1 MSAPAPLRDHVG
13 SGSNLDVAG
22 SSTPIQPRHTLSSST
37 VGPSSYSSPAP
48 PPTTG
53 GIYGRDNNAA
63 RSLRTQTIARISGG
77 SSFSSAPT
85 PRTRL
90 ARGRPPWASV
100 RTRRRGPHRRP
111 PHQSPDPPTL
121 VRYHWSTIVL
131 LVLYLP
137 LLIVPWI
144 MVCVLDVKPLVL
156 YGKDY
161 QTAGW
166 YTPTDIA
173 WVPRWVRASNILAC
187 ACSAFAFPLV
197 TAVVSHASVVFVQN
211 VRPGQRV
218 NARQLLSLADECWV
232 RVAGDRRM
240 WLAKAGT
247 TLTVLSECQ

>member
-13 SGSNLDVAG
+13 SGSNVDVAA
-22 SSTPIQPRHTLSSST
+22 STPIHS
-37 VGPSSYSSPAP
+37 SSPAP

-53 GIYGRDNNAA
+53 TSPPVSSPRLPNYGRDNNAA
-63 RSLRTQTIARISGG
+63 RSLRTQTIARISSS

-90 ARGRPPWASV
+90 ARGGPPRASV
-100 RTRRRGPHRRP
+100 RTRRRGPHLRP
-111 PHQSPDPPTL
+111 PRRSPDPPTL
-121 VRYHWSTIVL
+121 VRYHWSTIIL

-137 LLIVPWI
+137 LLIIPWI
-144 MVCVLDVKPLVL
+144 IVCVLDVKPLVL
-156 YGKDY
+156 YGKNY
-161 QTAGW
+161 QTPGW

-197 TAVVSHASVVFVQN
+197 MAVVSHASVAFVQN

-218 NARQLLSLADECWV
+218 NARLLLSLADECWV

-247 TLTVLSECQ
+247 TLTVLSECQWP